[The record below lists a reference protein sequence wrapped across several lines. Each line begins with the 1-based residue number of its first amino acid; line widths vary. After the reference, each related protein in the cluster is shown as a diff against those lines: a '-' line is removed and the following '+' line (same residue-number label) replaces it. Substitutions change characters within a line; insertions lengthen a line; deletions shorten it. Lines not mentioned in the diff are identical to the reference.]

1 MTLIQINNIH
11 KSYGYE
17 DILQGIQAKI
27 FTDSR
32 IGLVGN
38 NGTGK
43 TTLFK
48 IIIQSL
54 QEDEGEIIRQKSL
67 KIAYLP
73 QIIDIN
79 ENQTLLEASLEGY
92 SELRSLEK
100 KIEEIHQKLA
110 NTIEEKQIN
119 QLIAQQDKL
128 LHQFDSQGGYRYKA
142 KTEAV
147 LHGLGFPS
155 EVFSQK
161 IGQLSGGQKNR
172 IALVR
177 ALLQESDLL
186 LLDEPTNFLDV
197 ECTEWL
203 EEYLKGCT
211 QPMLVVSHDRYFLNQ
226 VVKEIWELSQGKITS
241 YPGNYDKYV
250 VMKKEQQEQKQ
261 ELYER
266 QQDEI
271 KRQEDFIRRNIYG
284 ERHKQAQSRRKML
297 AKMEILEAPHYE
309 DEIHLSIQ
317 VERPAVDR
325 ILEATDLG
333 HSYGDKFLFE
343 NLSFSV
349 YCGEKLAIVGPN
361 GCGKSTLLHILVK
374 RLAPSLGKLKI
385 GANVTIGFYH
395 QELHDLVMEDTVFDS
410 IKKIIPTT
418 DDLPIRKFLALFLF
432 QGDDIYKRVQKLSG
446 GEKSRLAMAKLIIQ
460 KPNFLVLDEPT
471 NHLDIQSRQALE
483 KALKEYEG
491 SILFVSHD
499 RYFIDQVATRILYYY
514 KKKWISFYGTYS
526 QFYQSRDYLLPKEE
540 DIEKKK
546 RTAYQRM
553 PDQERDKKRKKKYT
567 LQDLENKIIEIETR
581 MAEINLEWTKEG
593 IYQNPEL
600 VKTLRQEYEE
610 LSVQCKDLNA
620 EWENWVE
627 NS

>member
-11 KSYGYE
+11 KSFGYE

-27 FTDSR
+27 FADSR

-48 IIIQSL
+48 IIIQSM

-73 QIIDIN
+73 QIVDID

-92 SELRSLEK
+92 SELRALESK
-100 KIEEIHQKLA
+100 MEEIHQKLA
-110 NTIEEKQIN
+110 TLQDEKQIN
-119 QLIAQQDKL
+119 QLILQQDKL
-128 LHQFDSQGGYRYKA
+128 LHEYDSMGGYRYKA

-161 IGQLSGGQKNR
+161 IGHLSGGQKNR

-177 ALLQESDLL
+177 ALLKESDLL

-203 EEYLKGCT
+203 EEYLKNCN
-211 QPMLVVSHDRYFLNQ
+211 QPMIVVSHDRYFLNQ
-226 VVKEIWELSQGKITS
+226 IAKEIWELSQGKVTS
-241 YPGNYDKYV
+241 YPGNYNQYIALKRQ
-250 VMKKEQQEQKQ
+250 QQEREQ

-266 QQDEI
+266 QQEEI

-297 AKMEILEAPHYE
+297 AKMEIMDAPHYE

-317 VERPAVDR
+317 VEKPAVDR
-325 ILEATDLG
+325 IIEVTNLG
-333 HSYGDKFLFE
+333 HSYGSQFLFE
-343 NLSFSV
+343 NLSFALH
-349 YCGEKLAIVGPN
+349 CGEKLAIVGPN
-361 GCGKSTLLHILVK
+361 GCGKSTLLHILTQ
-374 RLAPSLGKLKI
+374 RLKPTHGQIKI
-385 GANVTIGFYH
+385 GASVTVGFYH
-395 QELHDLVMEDTVFDS
+395 QELHDLVMEDSVFDT
-410 IKKIIPTT
+410 IKNIIPTT

-432 QGDDIYKRVQKLSG
+432 QGDDIYKKVQKLSG

-460 KPNFLVLDEPT
+460 KPNFLILDEPT

-491 SILFVSHD
+491 TILFVSHD
-499 RYFIDQVATRILYYY
+499 RYFIDQISTRILYYY

-540 DIEKKK
+540 EEKKK

-553 PDQERDKKRKKKYT
+553 PQQEKKKKKRYT
-567 LQDLENKIIEIETR
+567 LQDLENKIIEIEAR
-581 MAEINLEWTKEG
+581 MAEINQEWTKES

-600 VKTLRQEYEE
+600 VKTLREEYED
-610 LSVQCKDLNA
+610 LSIQCKELNT
-620 EWENWVE
+620 EWENWAE
-627 NS
+627 NA